1 MHEAPPPTPA
11 SPPASSAVPAEPLS
25 HGLKQRH
32 LTMLGLGGVIGAG
45 LFVGSGAGIAVAG
58 PAIVVSYL
66 IAGALAMLVMRM
78 LGEMSAAMPASGSF
92 SVHAERA
99 LGRWAGFSVGWL
111 YWFLLVVVLAVEA
124 TAAAQIAHGWVPGIE
139 PWAWVLLFMVVFTAA
154 NLTAVKNFGEF
165 EFWFASLKVGAIV
178 VFLVLGVLAVLG
190 LLPDTDPVGM
200 ANLTGQGGFLPN
212 GWGGVV
218 SGVLTVVFAFG
229 GLEVVTIAAAETD
242 DPARAVGRAVRS
254 AVVRILFFYVGSML
268 VIVTVLPWTAQQAGL
283 SPYVKVLDAIGVPSA
298 GQIMNIVVFVALL
311 SALNANL
318 YGSSRMVFSLAERGE
333 APRGLLK
340 VSGGGS
346 REATGAGSRETTGA
360 GSRETTGGGS
370 RETTGGGSRE
380 TTGGGSRV
388 TTGGVPRRAV
398 LASVAFGFVSVLLN
412 LLWPD
417 TVFLYMLNS
426 VGAVLL
432 FVWALIAASQLRL
445 RARLEQEAPEAL
457 SLRMWCFPYLTW
469 VTLAGL
475 AGVLLLM
482 LTDEAARPQVLW
494 SAGATALVLLVAV
507 GRQWRERRGS
517 AVADR

>member
-1 MHEAPPPTPA
+1 MHEAPPTPSGA
-11 SPPASSAVPAEPLS
+11 PATPAEPLE

-124 TAAAQIAHGWVPGIE
+124 TAAAQIAHGWVPAVE

-178 VFLVLGVLAVLG
+178 VFLGLGVLAVLG
-190 LLPDTDPVGM
+190 WLPDSGPVGM
-200 ANLTGQGGFLPN
+200 TNLTGQGGFLPN
-212 GWGGVV
+212 GWSGVV
-218 SGVLTVVFAFG
+218 AGVLTVVFAFG

-283 SPYVKVLDAIGVPSA
+283 SPYVKVLDSIGVPSA

-340 VSGGGS
+340 VSGGSPGK
-346 REATGAGSRETTGA
+346 A
-360 GSRETTGGGS
+360 
-370 RETTGGGSRE
+370 
-380 TTGGGSRV
+380 
-388 TTGGVPRRAV
+388 GGVPRRAV

-445 RARLEQEAPEAL
+445 RARLEREAPGAL
-457 SLRMWCFPYLTW
+457 ALRMWCFPYLTW
-469 VTLAGL
+469 LTLAGL
-475 AGVLLLM
+475 LGVLLLM
-482 LTDEAARPQVLW
+482 LTDADARPQVLW

-507 GRQWRERRGS
+507 GRQWRERKRS
-517 AVADR
+517 ASAGR

>member
-1 MHEAPPPTPA
+1 MHDAPPPTQQ
-11 SPPASSAVPAEPLS
+11 EPLS

-58 PAIVVSYL
+58 PGIVVSYL

-78 LGEMSAAMPASGSF
+78 LGEMSAAIPASGAF

-124 TAAAQIAHGWVPGIE
+124 TAAAQIAHGWVPGVDQ
-139 PWAWVLLFMVVFTAA
+139 WAWVLAFMVVFTVT

-165 EFWFASLKVGAIV
+165 EFWFASLKVAAIV
-178 VFLVLGVLAVLG
+178 IFLVLGLLAVFG
-190 LLPDTDPVGM
+190 LLPDTDPVGLT
-200 ANLTGQGGFLPN
+200 NLTGQGGFLPN

-318 YGSSRMVFSLAERGE
+318 YGASRMVFSLAERGE
-333 APRGLLK
+333 GPRGLLK
-340 VSGGGS
+340 VSGSVGG
-346 REATGAGSRETTGA
+346 
-360 GSRETTGGGS
+360 
-370 RETTGGGSRE
+370 
-380 TTGGGSRV
+380 
-388 TTGGVPRRAV
+388 GGVPRRAV

-412 LLWPD
+412 LKWPD
-417 TVFLYMLNS
+417 SVFLYLLNS

-432 FVWALIAASQLRL
+432 FVWGLIAASQLRL
-445 RARLEQEAPEAL
+445 RRRLEREAPEAL
-457 SLRMWCFPYLTW
+457 TLRMWCFPWLTW
-469 VTLAGL
+469 VTLAAL
-475 AGVLLLM
+475 VAVLVLM
-482 LTDEAARPQVLW
+482 LTDDVARPQVLW
-494 SAGATALVLLVAV
+494 SAGATGLVLLVA
-507 GRQWRERRGS
+507 GARELRDRRRG
-517 AVADR
+517 

>member
-1 MHEAPPPTPA
+1 MHEAPPTPSPTSPA
-11 SPPASSAVPAEPLS
+11 APAEPLS

-124 TAAAQIAHGWVPGIE
+124 TAAAQIAHGWVPGVE
-139 PWAWVLLFMVVFTAA
+139 PWAWVLLFMVVFTVA

-178 VFLVLGVLAVLG
+178 VFLVLGGLAVFG

-200 ANLTGQGGFLPN
+200 TNLTGQGGFLPN
-212 GWGGVV
+212 GWSGVV

-318 YGSSRMVFSLAERGE
+318 YGSSRMIFSLAERGE

-340 VSGGGS
+340 VS
-346 REATGAGSRETTGA
+346 RKAGAE
-360 GSRETTGGGS
+360 
-370 RETTGGGSRE
+370 
-380 TTGGGSRV
+380 
-388 TTGGVPRRAV
+388 GGVPRRAV
-398 LASVAFGFVSVLLN
+398 LASVAFGFVSVVLN

-445 RARLEQEAPEAL
+445 RARLEQEAPDAL
-457 SLRMWCFPYLTW
+457 ALRMWWFPYLTW

-475 AGVLLLM
+475 LGVLLLM
-482 LTDEAARPQVLW
+482 LTDDAARPQVLW

-507 GRQWRERRGS
+507 GREWRERRARRDPS
-517 AVADR
+517 ALTDR

>member
-1 MHEAPPPTPA
+1 MHDVPPPTH
-11 SPPASSAVPAEPLS
+11 SPVPAEPLS

-99 LGRWAGFSVGWL
+99 LGRWAGFSAGWL

-124 TAAAQIAHGWVPGIE
+124 TAAAQIAHGWVPGVE
-139 PWAWVLLFMVVFTAA
+139 PWVWVLVFMVVFTVA

-165 EFWFASLKVGAIV
+165 EFWFAALKVGAIV
-178 VFLVLGVLAVLG
+178 AFLVLGLLAVFG

-200 ANLTGQGGFLPN
+200 TNLTGQGGFLPN
-212 GWGGVV
+212 GWAGVV

-283 SPYVKVLDAIGVPSA
+283 SPYVKVLDSIGVPSA

-318 YGSSRMVFSLAERGE
+318 YGSSRMIFSLAERGE

-340 VSGGGS
+340 VSGGG
-346 REATGAGSRETTGA
+346 RKRGAEDDGGAG
-360 GSRETTGGGS
+360 GGRRG
-370 RETTGGGSRE
+370 
-380 TTGGGSRV
+380 
-388 TTGGVPRRAV
+388 GGVPRRAV

-412 LLWPD
+412 LRWPD
-417 TVFLYMLNS
+417 TVFLYLLNS

-445 RARLEQEAPEAL
+445 RARIEREAPEAL
-457 SLRMWCFPYLTW
+457 TLRMWCFPYLTW
-469 VTLAGL
+469 LTLAGL
-475 AGVLLLM
+475 FGVLLLM
-482 LTDEAARPQVLW
+482 LSDDAARPQVLW
-494 SAGATALVLLVAV
+494 SAGATALVVLLSVV
-507 GRQWRERRGS
+507 REFRTRPG
-517 AVADR
+517 AARE

>member
-1 MHEAPPPTPA
+1 MHDAPPTH
-11 SPPASSAVPAEPLS
+11 SPVPSEPLA

-58 PAIVVSYL
+58 PAVVVSYL

-111 YWFLLVVVLAVEA
+111 YWFMLVVVLAVEA
-124 TAAAQIAHGWVPGIE
+124 TAAAQIAHGWVPAVDQ
-139 PWAWVLLFMVVFTAA
+139 WLWVLLFMVVFTVA

-165 EFWFASLKVGAIV
+165 EFWFAALKVAAIV
-178 VFLVLGVLAVLG
+178 VFLALGLLAVLG
-190 LLPDTDPVGM
+190 VLPDTDPVGLT
-200 ANLTGQGGFLPN
+200 NLTGQGGFLPN

-283 SPYVKVLDAIGVPSA
+283 SPYVKVLDSMGVPSA

-318 YGSSRMVFSLAERGE
+318 YGSSRMIFSLAERGE

-340 VSGGGS
+340 VSGG
-346 REATGAGSRETTGA
+346 RGAG
-360 GSRETTGGGS
+360 
-370 RETTGGGSRE
+370 
-380 TTGGGSRV
+380 
-388 TTGGVPRRAV
+388 GGVPRRAV

-412 LLWPD
+412 LKWPD

-432 FVWALIAASQLRL
+432 FVWGLIAASQLRL
-445 RARLEQEAPEAL
+445 RRLLEREAPGAL
-457 SLRMWCFPYLTW
+457 ALRMWCFPYLTW
-469 VTLAGL
+469 ATLAGL
-475 AGVLLLM
+475 LAVLLLM
-482 LTDEAARPQVLW
+482 LTDDVARPQVLW
-494 SAGATALVLLVAV
+494 SAGATGLVLLVAWV
-507 GRQWRERRGS
+507 RELR
-517 AVADR
+517 AKA

>member
-1 MHEAPPPTPA
+1 MHEAPPTPSATSPTA
-11 SPPASSAVPAEPLS
+11 PAEPLS

-124 TAAAQIAHGWVPGIE
+124 TAAAQIAHGWVPGVE

-178 VFLVLGVLAVLG
+178 VFLVLGGLAVFG
-190 LLPDTDPVGM
+190 LLPDTDPVGLT
-200 ANLTGQGGFLPN
+200 NLTGQGGFLPN
-212 GWGGVV
+212 GWSGVV

-318 YGSSRMVFSLAERGE
+318 YGSSRMIFSLAERGE

-340 VSGGGS
+340 ISGGG
-346 REATGAGSRETTGA
+346 GK
-360 GSRETTGGGS
+360 GGGAQ
-370 RETTGGGSRE
+370 EGA
-380 TTGGGSRV
+380 
-388 TTGGVPRRAV
+388 GGVPRRAV

-417 TVFLYMLNS
+417 TVFLSMLNS

-445 RARLEQEAPEAL
+445 RARLEQEAPDAL
-457 SLRMWCFPYLTW
+457 ALRMWCFPYLTW

-475 AGVLLLM
+475 LGVLLLM
-482 LTDEAARPQVLW
+482 LTDDAARPQVLW
-494 SAGATALVLLVAV
+494 SAGATALVLLVAA
-507 GRQWRERRGS
+507 GREWRESRARRDP
-517 AVADR
+517 AALTDR

>member
-1 MHEAPPPTPA
+1 MHDAPPPTPQ
-11 SPPASSAVPAEPLS
+11 EPLS

-58 PAIVVSYL
+58 PGIVVSYL

-78 LGEMSAAMPASGSF
+78 LGEMSAAIPASGAF

-99 LGRWAGFSVGWL
+99 LGRWAGFGVGWL

-124 TAAAQIAHGWVPGIE
+124 TAAAQIAHGWVPGVDQ
-139 PWAWVLLFMVVFTAA
+139 WAWVLTFMVVFTVT

-165 EFWFASLKVGAIV
+165 EFWFAALKVAAIV
-178 VFLVLGVLAVLG
+178 IFLVLGVLAVLG
-190 LLPDTDPVGM
+190 LLPDTDPVGL

-242 DPARAVGRAVRS
+242 NPARAVGRAVRS

-318 YGSSRMVFSLAERGE
+318 YGASRMVFSLAERGE

-340 VSGGGS
+340 VSGSVGG
-346 REATGAGSRETTGA
+346 
-360 GSRETTGGGS
+360 
-370 RETTGGGSRE
+370 
-380 TTGGGSRV
+380 
-388 TTGGVPRRAV
+388 GGVPRRAV

-412 LLWPD
+412 LKWPD
-417 TVFLYMLNS
+417 SVFLYLLNS

-432 FVWALIAASQLRL
+432 FVWGLIAASQLRL
-445 RARLEQEAPEAL
+445 RRRLEREAPEAL
-457 SLRMWCFPYLTW
+457 TLRMWCFPWLTW
-469 VTLAGL
+469 VTLAAL
-475 AGVLLLM
+475 VAVLVLM
-482 LTDEAARPQVLW
+482 LTDDVARPQVLW
-494 SAGATALVLLVAV
+494 SAGATGLVLLVA
-507 GRQWRERRGS
+507 GARELRDRRR
-517 AVADR
+517 D

>member
-1 MHEAPPPTPA
+1 MHEAPPTPSGPPTA
-11 SPPASSAVPAEPLS
+11 PAEPLE

-124 TAAAQIAHGWVPGIE
+124 TAAAQIAHGWVPAVE

-154 NLTAVKNFGEF
+154 NLAAVKNFGEF

-178 VFLVLGVLAVLG
+178 VFLGLGLLAVFG
-190 LLPDTDPVGM
+190 WLPDTDPVGM
-200 ANLTGQGGFLPN
+200 TNLTGQGGFLPN
-212 GWGGVV
+212 GWAGVV

-283 SPYVKVLDAIGVPSA
+283 SPYVKVLDSIGVPSA

-340 VSGGGS
+340 VSGGSPGK
-346 REATGAGSRETTGA
+346 A
-360 GSRETTGGGS
+360 
-370 RETTGGGSRE
+370 
-380 TTGGGSRV
+380 
-388 TTGGVPRRAV
+388 GGVPRRAV

-445 RARLEQEAPEAL
+445 RARLEREAPGAL
-457 SLRMWCFPYLTW
+457 ALRMWWFPYLTW
-469 VTLAGL
+469 LTLAGL
-475 AGVLLLM
+475 LGVLVLM
-482 LTDEAARPQVLW
+482 LTDADARPQVLW

-507 GRQWRERRGS
+507 GRQWRERKVS
-517 AVADR
+517 ALTRR

>member
-1 MHEAPPPTPA
+1 MHEAPPTPSPTSPA
-11 SPPASSAVPAEPLS
+11 APAEPLS

-124 TAAAQIAHGWVPGIE
+124 TAAAQIAHGWVPGVE
-139 PWAWVLLFMVVFTAA
+139 PWAWVLLFMVVFTVA

-178 VFLVLGVLAVLG
+178 VFLVLGGLAVFG

-200 ANLTGQGGFLPN
+200 TNLTGEGGFLPN
-212 GWGGVV
+212 GWSGVV

-298 GQIMNIVVFVALL
+298 GQVMNIVVFVALL

-318 YGSSRMVFSLAERGE
+318 YGSSRMIFSLAERGE

-340 VSGGGS
+340 VSGGTEGS
-346 REATGAGSRETTGA
+346 SGQP
-360 GSRETTGGGS
+360 
-370 RETTGGGSRE
+370 
-380 TTGGGSRV
+380 
-388 TTGGVPRRAV
+388 GGVPRRAV
-398 LASVAFGFVSVLLN
+398 LASVAFGFVSVVLN

-445 RARLEQEAPEAL
+445 RARLEQEAPDAL
-457 SLRMWCFPYLTW
+457 ALRMWWFPYLTW

-475 AGVLLLM
+475 LGVLLLM
-482 LTDEAARPQVLW
+482 LTDDAARPQVLW

-507 GRQWRERRGS
+507 GREWRERRARRDPS
-517 AVADR
+517 ALTDR

>member
-1 MHEAPPPTPA
+1 MHEAPPTPSPTSPA
-11 SPPASSAVPAEPLS
+11 APAEPLS

-124 TAAAQIAHGWVPGIE
+124 TAAAQIAHGWVPGVE
-139 PWAWVLLFMVVFTAA
+139 PWAWVLLFMVVFTVA

-165 EFWFASLKVGAIV
+165 EFWFASLKVSAIV
-178 VFLVLGVLAVLG
+178 VFLVLGGLAVFG

-200 ANLTGQGGFLPN
+200 TNLTGRGGFLPN
-212 GWGGVV
+212 GWSGVV

-318 YGSSRMVFSLAERGE
+318 YGSSRMIFSLAERGE

-340 VSGGGS
+340 VSGGTEGS
-346 REATGAGSRETTGA
+346 SGQP
-360 GSRETTGGGS
+360 
-370 RETTGGGSRE
+370 
-380 TTGGGSRV
+380 
-388 TTGGVPRRAV
+388 GGVPRRAV

-445 RARLEQEAPEAL
+445 RARLEQEAPDAL
-457 SLRMWCFPYLTW
+457 ALRMWWFPYLTW

-475 AGVLLLM
+475 LGVLLLM
-482 LTDEAARPQVLW
+482 LTDDAARPQVLW

-507 GRQWRERRGS
+507 GREWRERRARREPS
-517 AVADR
+517 ALTDR

>member
-1 MHEAPPPTPA
+1 MHDAPPPTQQ
-11 SPPASSAVPAEPLS
+11 EPLS

-58 PAIVVSYL
+58 PGIVVSYL

-78 LGEMSAAMPASGSF
+78 LGEMSAAIPASGAF

-124 TAAAQIAHGWVPGIE
+124 TAAAQIAHGWVPGVDQ
-139 PWAWVLLFMVVFTAA
+139 WAWVLAFMVVFTVT

-165 EFWFASLKVGAIV
+165 EFWFAALKVAAIV
-178 VFLVLGVLAVLG
+178 IFLVLGLLAGFG
-190 LLPDTDPVGM
+190 LLPDTDPVGLT
-200 ANLTGQGGFLPN
+200 NLTGQGGFLPN

-283 SPYVKVLDAIGVPSA
+283 SPYVKVLDTIGVPSA

-318 YGSSRMVFSLAERGE
+318 YGASRMVFSLAERGE
-333 APRGLLK
+333 GPRGLLK
-340 VSGGGS
+340 VSGS
-346 REATGAGSRETTGA
+346 
-360 GSRETTGGGS
+360 GGG
-370 RETTGGGSRE
+370 
-380 TTGGGSRV
+380 
-388 TTGGVPRRAV
+388 GGVPRRAV
-398 LASVAFGFVSVLLN
+398 LTSVAFGFVSVLLN
-412 LLWPD
+412 LKWPD
-417 TVFLYMLNS
+417 SVFLYLLNS

-432 FVWALIAASQLRL
+432 FVWGLIAASQLRL
-445 RARLEQEAPEAL
+445 RRRLEREAPEAL
-457 SLRMWCFPYLTW
+457 TLRMWCFPWLTW
-469 VTLAGL
+469 VTLAAL
-475 AGVLLLM
+475 VAVLVLM
-482 LTDEAARPQVLW
+482 LTDDVARPQVLW
-494 SAGATALVLLVAV
+494 SAGATGLVLLVA
-507 GRQWRERRGS
+507 GARELRDRRR
-517 AVADR
+517 A

>member
-1 MHEAPPPTPA
+1 MHEAPPTPSGAPTT
-11 SPPASSAVPAEPLS
+11 PAEPLQ

-66 IAGALAMLVMRM
+66 IAGTLAMLVMRM

-124 TAAAQIAHGWVPGIE
+124 TAAAHIAHGWVPAVE

-178 VFLVLGVLAVLG
+178 VFLGLGLLAVLG
-190 LLPDTDPVGM
+190 WLPDTDPVGM
-200 ANLTGQGGFLPN
+200 TNLTGQGGFLPN

-283 SPYVKVLDAIGVPSA
+283 SPYVKVLDSIGVPSA
-298 GQIMNIVVFVALL
+298 AQIMNIVVFVALL

-340 VSGGGS
+340 VSGGS
-346 REATGAGSRETTGA
+346 RGKA
-360 GSRETTGGGS
+360 
-370 RETTGGGSRE
+370 
-380 TTGGGSRV
+380 
-388 TTGGVPRRAV
+388 GGVPRRAV

-445 RARLEQEAPEAL
+445 RARLEREAPGAL
-457 SLRMWCFPYLTW
+457 ALRMWWFPYLTW
-469 VTLAGL
+469 LTLAGL
-475 AGVLLLM
+475 FGVLVLM
-482 LTDEAARPQVLW
+482 LTDDAARPQVLW

-507 GRQWRERRGS
+507 GRQWRERGNPTS
-517 AVADR
+517 AGR

>member
-1 MHEAPPPTPA
+1 MHDAPPTH
-11 SPPASSAVPAEPLS
+11 PPVPPEPLAQ
-25 HGLKQRH
+25 GLKQRH

-58 PAIVVSYL
+58 PAVVVSYL

-124 TAAAQIAHGWVPGIE
+124 TAAAQIAHGWVPAVDQ
-139 PWAWVLLFMVVFTAA
+139 WLWVLLFMVVFTVA

-165 EFWFASLKVGAIV
+165 EFWFAALKVGAIV
-178 VFLVLGVLAVLG
+178 VFLVLGLLAVLG
-190 LLPDTDPVGM
+190 VLPDTRPVGLT
-200 ANLTGQGGFLPN
+200 NLTGQGGFLPS
-212 GWGGVV
+212 GWDGVV

-283 SPYVKVLDAIGVPSA
+283 SPYVKVLDSIGVPSA

-318 YGSSRMVFSLAERGE
+318 YGSSRMIFSLAERGE
-333 APRGLLK
+333 APRGLLR
-340 VSGGGS
+340 VSGGQG
-346 REATGAGSRETTGA
+346 
-360 GSRETTGGGS
+360 
-370 RETTGGGSRE
+370 
-380 TTGGGSRV
+380 
-388 TTGGVPRRAV
+388 GGVPRRAV

-412 LLWPD
+412 LKWPD
-417 TVFLYMLNS
+417 SVFLYMLNS

-432 FVWALIAASQLRL
+432 FVWGLIAASQLRL
-445 RARLEQEAPEAL
+445 RRRLEREAPGAL
-457 SLRMWCFPYLTW
+457 TLRMWCFPYLTW

-475 AGVLLLM
+475 LAVLLLM
-482 LTDEAARPQVLW
+482 LTDDVARPQVLW
-494 SAGATALVLLVAV
+494 SAGATGLVLLVAV
-507 GRQWRERRGS
+507 VRELRSR
-517 AVADR
+517 

>member
-1 MHEAPPPTPA
+1 MHEVPPPTSTSTPA
-11 SPPASSAVPAEPLS
+11 PAPGPSSSAVPAEPLS

-178 VFLVLGVLAVLG
+178 VFLVLGLLAVFG
-190 LLPDTDPVGM
+190 WLPDTDPVGM
-200 ANLTGQGGFLPN
+200 TNLTGQGGFLPN

-229 GLEVVTIAAAETD
+229 GLEVITIAAAETD

-318 YGSSRMVFSLAERGE
+318 YGSSRMIFSLAERGE

-346 REATGAGSRETTGA
+346 RES
-360 GSRETTGGGS
+360 
-370 RETTGGGSRE
+370 
-380 TTGGGSRV
+380 
-388 TTGGVPRRAV
+388 TGGVPRRAV

-475 AGVLLLM
+475 FGVLLLM

>member
-1 MHEAPPPTPA
+1 MHDAPPTH
-11 SPPASSAVPAEPLS
+11 SPVRSEPLA

-58 PAIVVSYL
+58 PAVVVSYL

-111 YWFLLVVVLAVEA
+111 YWFMLVVVLAVEA
-124 TAAAQIAHGWVPGIE
+124 TAAAQIAHAWVPAVDQ
-139 PWAWVLLFMVVFTAA
+139 WLWVLLFMVVFTVA

-165 EFWFASLKVGAIV
+165 EFWFAALKVTAIV
-178 VFLVLGVLAVLG
+178 AFLVLGVLAVLG
-190 LLPDTDPVGM
+190 VLPDTDPVGLT
-200 ANLTGQGGFLPN
+200 NLTGQGGFLPN
-212 GWGGVV
+212 GWDGVV

-283 SPYVKVLDAIGVPSA
+283 SPYVKVLDSIGVPSA

-318 YGSSRMVFSLAERGE
+318 YGSSRMIFSLAERGE

-340 VSGGGS
+340 VSGTRGAEGS
-346 REATGAGSRETTGA
+346 ASG
-360 GSRETTGGGS
+360 
-370 RETTGGGSRE
+370 
-380 TTGGGSRV
+380 
-388 TTGGVPRRAV
+388 GGVPRRAV

-412 LLWPD
+412 LEWPD

-432 FVWALIAASQLRL
+432 FVWGLIAASQLRL
-445 RARLEQEAPEAL
+445 RRRLEREAPDAL
-457 SLRMWCFPYLTW
+457 ALRMWCFPYLTW

-475 AGVLLLM
+475 LAVLLLM
-482 LTDEAARPQVLW
+482 LTDDAARPQVLW
-494 SAGATALVLLVAV
+494 SAAATALVLLVAV
-507 GRQWRERRGS
+507 VRERR
-517 AVADR
+517 AKP